1 MPRNTQQRAAVV
13 QALKQTGGF
22 RSAQQLHEE
31 VLAGGD
37 SVGLATIYR
46 NLRTMAAAG
55 ELDVLHPPGGE
66 AIYRLCELQQHH
78 HHLVCRSCGK
88 TVEIDSPDVE
98 EWARAMAK
106 RHRFRSVVHTA
117 ELFGYC
123 SGCPKDPA

>member
-22 RSAQQLHEE
+22 RTAQQLHEE

-46 NLRTMAAAG
+46 NLRSMAAAG

-66 AIYRLCELQQHH
+66 AIYRLCALQQHH

-88 TVEIDSPDVE
+88 SIEIDSPDIE
-98 EWARAMAK
+98 EWASKMAK
-106 RHRFRSVVHTA
+106 RHRFRSVTHTA
-117 ELFGYC
+117 ELYGLC
-123 SGCPKDPA
+123 SGCPKGDG